1 MELYG
6 AGELS
11 KARALC
17 EDIVRRR
24 PGISLSWLQLAYLN
38 RETGDLRAAVEAA
51 RRALLASPD
60 NVDAASLLGAYLNES
75 GRAQETVA
83 LLSPYAQRS
92 DPDLDVLNALGA
104 ALAQTGRAAEGLAML
119 ERVLGVDPSNAMT
132 HVNIGTIH
140 LMSRDYARARAAF
153 EAALTLEPT
162 LARAH
167 NSVGVIEAETGNQ
180 DAAIEAW
187 KKAVSLNPR
196 EYDTLYNLGTLL
208 IRGGRT
214 SEARRYLEQFERGA
228 PAALYGP
235 ELRNARA
242 WLTAPRPGPSGE
254 PE

>member
-1 MELYG
+1 
-6 AGELS
+6 
-11 KARALC
+11 
-17 EDIVRRR
+17 
-24 PGISLSWLQLAYLN
+24 
-38 RETGDLRAAVEAA
+38 
-51 RRALLASPD
+51 
-60 NVDAASLLGAYLNES
+60 
-75 GRAQETVA
+75 
-83 LLSPYAQRS
+83 
-92 DPDLDVLNALGA
+92 
-104 ALAQTGRAAEGLAML
+104 
-119 ERVLGVDPSNAMT
+119 VLGVDPSNALT
-132 HVNIGTIH
+132 HLNIGTIH

-208 IRGGRT
+208 IRRGRA

-228 PAALYGP
+228 PKALYGP

-242 WLTAPRPGPSGE
+242 WLKAPRPGPSGG